1 MLKLKTLVSKSEI
14 RNNVIKKRNE
24 FNDEEL
30 IQKTKLIV
38 NRFTSTD
45 SYLSAKTIHTYIST
59 RKGEVDTKKLI
70 DKMYSD
76 GKSIVLPKLN
86 KVSNKFQRAY
96 FTGWDKLIKNRDG
109 YYEPELGFDEDLTDI
124 DIMIVP
130 TVAVSLSGQRV
141 GYGGGF
147 YDKILKNF
155 FALKVALAFEFQVF
169 DNIEA
174 DEHDVKVG
182 LIVTERRIIN
192 PIKPMDRN
200 SELL

>member
-24 FNDEEL
+24 FNDEDL

-38 NRFTSTD
+38 NRFISTD

-70 DKMYSD
+70 DEMYSD
-76 GKSIVLPKLN
+76 GKSIVLPKL
-86 KVSNKFQRAY
+86 KKTSNKFQRGY
-96 FTGWDKLIKNRDG
+96 FTGWEKLIKNRDG

-174 DEHDVKVG
+174 DEHDVKVD

>member
-141 GYGGGF
+141 GYGGDF